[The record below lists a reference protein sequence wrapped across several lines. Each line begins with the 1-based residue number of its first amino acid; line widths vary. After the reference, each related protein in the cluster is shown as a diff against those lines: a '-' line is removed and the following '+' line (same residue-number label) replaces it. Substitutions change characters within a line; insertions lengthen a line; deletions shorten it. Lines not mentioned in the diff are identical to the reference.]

1 MRLLR
6 NRLVVGAALIVGA
19 LTSAHAQQA
28 DTSRAPTA
36 AFVGRMISN
45 LDSMPVRSAD
55 IRLVFID
62 SVQQLRARNGTDSL
76 EVFADSSRSRVAV
89 TDSTGAFAIRRL
101 PAGRYLLH
109 VRRIGYE
116 PLQGAVL
123 VDTGIVRATLA
134 LQVISRV
141 LAKVVVTETSIDKV
155 KQRLDRDGFI
165 DRSHLGISGT
175 FIQRADILRLRRET
189 VGDLLAVYGVH
200 DGQIM
205 LDRMPFDYESVRDYP
220 AELVIGVEI
229 YRHSRPTEFNGTR
242 RGPGA
247 LSPGGQAASM
257 QPLVV
262 IWTYIP

>member
-6 NRLVVGAALIVGA
+6 NRLAGAALIVGA
-19 LTSAHAQQA
+19 LTSAHAQQT

-55 IRLVFID
+55 IRLVFVD
-62 SVQQLRARNGTDSL
+62 SVRQVRGRNGADPL
-76 EVFADSSRSRVAV
+76 EVFADSTRTRVAV

-116 PLQGAVL
+116 QLQGALV
-123 VDTGIVRATLA
+123 VDTGTIRATLA

-155 KQRLDRDGFI
+155 KERLNRDGFV

-175 FIQRADILRLRRET
+175 FVQRADILRLQRQT

-200 DGQIM
+200 DGDIM

-257 QPLVV
+257 QPLVL